1 MRASFARRKHEP
13 MLKVNWSLASFLFLA
28 ACAMTGSAPTTTVTP
43 ELRKEFAPSG
53 TLVAGVNF
61 GNPVIAQQDKA
72 GGEPRG
78 VGPELAREIAR
89 RLGVPI
95 RYVVYDTAGKMADAG
110 KQGAWDVA
118 MLAVDPKRAED
129 ISFSAPYVLIE
140 GTYMVRADS
149 PLKRIED
156 FDRKGL
162 RISVALKSAYD
173 LYLTRVIKNAELVRL
188 ATSQAAIDEFLAGK
202 VDVVAGVRQPLDT
215 TAKKVP
221 GLRVIEGSYMSIG
234 QASGVPKGRPNAA
247 KFLHEVIEDAKRSGF
262 VERKL
267 RESGIDD
274 AKVAPPAARQP

>member
-1 MRASFARRKHEP
+1 MH
-13 MLKVNWSLASFLFLA
+13 KVNWSLTLIIFLA
-28 ACAMTGSAPTTTVTP
+28 ACASMTPTTSSVTP
-43 ELRKEFAPSG
+43 ELRKEFAPTG
-53 TLVAGVNF
+53 TLIAGVNF
-61 GNPVIAQQDKA
+61 GNPVIAQQDPA
-72 GGEPRG
+72 GGDPRG
-78 VGPELAREIAR
+78 VGPELARELAR

-95 RYVVYDTAGKMADAG
+95 KYVVYDTAGKMADAG

-129 ISFSAPYVLIE
+129 ISFSAPYVLIK

-173 LYLTRVIKNAELVRL
+173 LYLTREIKNAELVRV

-202 VDVVAGVRQPLDT
+202 VDVVAGVRQPLNT

-234 QASGVPKGRPNAA
+234 QASGVPQGRPNAA
-247 KFLHEVIEDAKRSGF
+247 KYLRDFIEEAKASGF

-267 RESGIDD
+267 LDSGITD
-274 AKVAPPAARQP
+274 AKVAPPAAR

>member
-1 MRASFARRKHEP
+1 MRYR
-13 MLKVNWSLASFLFLA
+13 NWCLTPFIFLA
-28 ACAMTGSAPTTTVTP
+28 ACAMNTTTPTQGVGP
-43 ELRKEFAPSG
+43 ELRREFAPSG

-61 GNPVIAQQDKA
+61 GNPVIAQKDAA
-72 GGEPRG
+72 GGDPRG
-78 VGPELAREIAR
+78 VGPELARELAR

-95 RYVVYDTAGKMADAG
+95 KYVVYDTAGKMADAG

-118 MLAVDPKRAED
+118 MLAVDPARAED
-129 ISFSAPYVLIE
+129 IAFSEPYVLIE

-149 PLKRIED
+149 PLRRVEE

-173 LYLTRVIKNAELVRL
+173 LYLTRTLKQAEIVRV
-188 ATSQAAIDEFLAGK
+188 ATSQAAIDDFVAGK
-202 VDVVAGVRQPLDT
+202 VDVVAGVRQPLNA
-215 TAKKVP
+215 TAARVP

-247 KFLHEVIEDAKRSGF
+247 KYLRDFIEEAKASGF

-267 RESGIDD
+267 RESGVHD
-274 AKVAPPAARQP
+274 AKVAPAARAP

>member
-1 MRASFARRKHEP
+1 
-13 MLKVNWSLASFLFLA
+13 
-28 ACAMTGSAPTTTVTP
+28 MTSSTTTTVTP

-53 TLVAGVNF
+53 TLIAGVNF
-61 GNPVIAQQDKA
+61 GNPVIAQRDKA

-78 VGPELAREIAR
+78 VGPELARELAR

-95 RYVVYDTAGKMADAG
+95 KYVVYDTAGKMADAG

-118 MLAVDPKRAED
+118 MLAVDPARAED

-149 PLKRIED
+149 PLRRVEE
-156 FDRKGL
+156 FDKKGL

-173 LYLTRVIKNAELVRL
+173 LYLTREIRNAELVRV
-188 ATSQAAIDEFLAGK
+188 ATSQQAIDDFVAGK
-202 VDVVAGVRQPLDT
+202 VDVVAGVRQPLNT

-247 KFLHEVIEDAKRSGF
+247 KFLREVVEEAKASGF

-274 AKVAPPAARQP
+274 ARVAPPAAS

>member
-1 MRASFARRKHEP
+1 MNRP
-13 MLKVNWSLASFLFLA
+13 LVLLAGLALA
-28 ACAMTGSAPTTTVTP
+28 ACAMQTPAPSTATTTVTP

-61 GNPVIAQQDKA
+61 GNPVIAQKDPS
-72 GGEPRG
+72 GGDPRG
-78 VGPELAREIAR
+78 VGPELARELAR

-95 RYVVYDTAGKMADAG
+95 RYVVYDTAGKMADAA

-129 ISFSAPYVLIE
+129 IAFSAPYVLIE

-149 PLKRIED
+149 PLRRVEE

-173 LYLTRVIKNAELVRL
+173 LVLTREIKQAELVRV
-188 ATSQAAIDEFLAGK
+188 ATSQAAIDDFVAGK
-202 VDVVAGVRQPLDT
+202 VDVVAGVRQPLNT
-215 TAKKVP
+215 TAGKVP

-234 QASGVPKGRPNAA
+234 QASGVPRARANAA
-247 KFLHEVIEDAKRSGF
+247 RYLHDFIEDAKASGF
-262 VERKL
+262 VAGKL
-267 RESGIDD
+267 RESGIND
-274 AKVAPPAARQP
+274 ARVAPPAR